1 MDCIKETIKEGALL
15 LEKMPELFRNG
26 KNTVSVSYCDKLVCH
41 HLGAFLRIKIPTGWT
56 EPGMATKRDKLHV
69 PTLGTGIHS
78 AAISKISKTIR
89 TVQRALVSLTEK
101 GYIKRIGAK
110 RNSTWDVIR

>member
-1 MDCIKETIKEGALL
+1 MSLNVTYENELNSTERHVLTILKEKSEI
-15 LEKMPELFRNG
+15 
-26 KNTVSVSYCDKLVCH
+26 S
-41 HLGAFLRIKIPTGWT
+41 
-56 EPGMATKRDKLHV
+56 RDE
-69 PTLGTGIHS
+69 I
-78 AAISKISKTIR
+78 ASKISKTIR

>member
-1 MDCIKETIKEGALL
+1 VLAILKENSEI
-15 LEKMPELFRNG
+15 
-26 KNTVSVSYCDKLVCH
+26 S
-41 HLGAFLRIKIPTGWT
+41 
-56 EPGMATKRDKLHV
+56 RDEIA
-69 PTLGTGIHS
+69 G
-78 AAISKISKTIR
+78 KISKTIR

>member
-1 MDCIKETIKEGALL
+1 MTLNVAKNVTYVNELNSTERHVLTIVKEKSDI
-15 LEKMPELFRNG
+15 
-26 KNTVSVSYCDKLVCH
+26 S
-41 HLGAFLRIKIPTGWT
+41 
-56 EPGMATKRDKLHV
+56 RDE
-69 PTLGTGIHS
+69 I
-78 AAISKISKTIR
+78 ASKISKTIR

>member
-1 MDCIKETIKEGALL
+1 MTLNVAKNVTYVNELNSTERHVLTILKEKSEI
-15 LEKMPELFRNG
+15 
-26 KNTVSVSYCDKLVCH
+26 S
-41 HLGAFLRIKIPTGWT
+41 
-56 EPGMATKRDKLHV
+56 RDE
-69 PTLGTGIHS
+69 I
-78 AAISKISKTIR
+78 ASKISKTIR

>member
-1 MDCIKETIKEGALL
+1 MTKNVTYDVTYGNELNSTERYVLAILKENSEI
-15 LEKMPELFRNG
+15 
-26 KNTVSVSYCDKLVCH
+26 S
-41 HLGAFLRIKIPTGWT
+41 
-56 EPGMATKRDKLHV
+56 RDEIA
-69 PTLGTGIHS
+69 G
-78 AAISKISKTIR
+78 KISKTIR